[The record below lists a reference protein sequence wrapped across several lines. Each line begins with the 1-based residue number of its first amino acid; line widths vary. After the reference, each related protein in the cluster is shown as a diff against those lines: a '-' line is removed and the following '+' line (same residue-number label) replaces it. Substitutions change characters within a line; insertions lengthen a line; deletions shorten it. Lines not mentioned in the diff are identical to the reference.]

1 MNKVKL
7 ILISPANLI
16 RFNPIKDN
24 IIILISILVFLQFS
38 CNNFKR
44 DSTATAGK
52 FKVDNQ
58 GVVIDYED
66 TKVGDITLLFVHGW
80 NIDKNY
86 WSNQTNFFSKKYR
99 VVVIDLPGHG
109 KSGKNRENWTV
120 EEYGKDVTAIL
131 TRLELH
137 NVILIG
143 HSMSGAIVVE
153 SALKNPDRVIGI
165 VGIDNF
171 SDFGKEVSSEE
182 KDDMQEAYKALRINY
197 KETVL
202 QYANQSLF
210 SPSTNNTI
218 RKRVIRDFVNADPTI
233 AVEIL
238 EQNEKYPID
247 VNLKS
252 LGKTIFLL
260 NSNYYSTDTSGFKK
274 DNIPYEIL
282 YVGPT
287 GHYPMIENPDTF
299 NISLERVIL
308 KIAETNDNQE

>member
-1 MNKVKL
+1 MNKLL
-7 ILISPANLI
+7 IFLISSLLVLQYSC
-16 RFNPIKDN
+16 RNPQSN
-24 IIILISILVFLQFS
+24 
-38 CNNFKR
+38 
-44 DSTATAGK
+44 STTSME
-52 FKVDNQ
+52 KVKIDNQ
-58 GVVIDYED
+58 GVNIDYED
-66 TKVGDITLLFVHGW
+66 SKTGKITLLFIHGW
-80 NIDKNY
+80 NIDRSY
-86 WSNQTNFFSKKYR
+86 WVNQINFFSKKYR
-99 VVVIDLPGHG
+99 VIVIDLPGHG

-131 TRLELH
+131 TQLDLH

-153 SALKNPDRVIGI
+153 SALKNPDRVIGV
-165 VGIDNF
+165 VGVDNF
-171 SDFGKEVSSEE
+171 SDFGKEVSQEE
-182 KDDMQEAYKALRINY
+182 KNEMHEAYKALRINY

-218 RKRVIRDFVNADPTI
+218 RKRVIGDFIDADSTI

-252 LGKTIFLL
+252 LRKTIFLL
-260 NSNYYSTDTSGFKK
+260 NSNHYPTDTSGFKK
-274 DNIPYEIL
+274 DNIPYKIL

-287 GHYPMIENPDTF
+287 GHYPMIENPGTF
-299 NISLERVIL
+299 NNSLERVIL
-308 KIAETNDNQE
+308 KIVETNDNQE

>member
-16 RFNPIKDN
+16 RFNPIRDN
-24 IIILISILVFLQFS
+24 IMILISILVFLQFS

-44 DSTATAGK
+44 DSTATAWK

-58 GVVIDYED
+58 GVIIDYED
-66 TKVGDITLLFVHGW
+66 TKVGDTTLLFVHGW

-86 WSNQTNFFSKKYR
+86 WSNQTAFFSKKYR
-99 VVVIDLPGHG
+99 VIVIDLPGHG
-109 KSGKNRENWTV
+109 KSGKNREDWTV
-120 EEYGKDVTAIL
+120 EEYGKDLTTIL
-131 TRLELH
+131 TRLDLH

-165 VGIDNF
+165 VGVDNF

-260 NSNYYSTDTSGFKK
+260 NSNHYPTDTSGFKK

-299 NISLERVIL
+299 NNSLERVIL
-308 KIAETNDNQE
+308 KIVETNDNQE